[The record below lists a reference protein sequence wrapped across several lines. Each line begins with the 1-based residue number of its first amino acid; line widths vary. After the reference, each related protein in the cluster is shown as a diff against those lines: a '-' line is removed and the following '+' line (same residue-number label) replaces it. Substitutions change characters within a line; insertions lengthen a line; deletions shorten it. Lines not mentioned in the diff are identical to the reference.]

1 MKKQLHIFYSGNVQ
15 GIGLR
20 YTLRDIASGLK
31 ICGWVK
37 NLRDGRVEV
46 VAEAEEDTLND
57 FLEQVKER
65 FPRYIKETA
74 LEWLPASGEFRGFKV
89 VF

>member
-20 YTLRDIASGLK
+20 YTIRDIASSLK
-31 ICGWVK
+31 VCGWVK
-37 NLRDGRVEV
+37 NLRDGQVEV
-46 VAEAEEDTLND
+46 LAEAEEGTLKD
-57 FLEQVKER
+57 FLGQVKER
-65 FPRYIKETA
+65 FPRYIKEIV
-74 LEWLPASGEFRGFKV
+74 LEWLPASGEFRDFQV